1 MDIQNLQAFLH
12 VAEAGSFSRAAATM
26 HLTQP
31 AVSKRVA
38 ALENQLDI
46 RLFDRIGRHINLTE
60 AGRALLPRAR
70 RIVLELQDTR
80 RALSQLGETVSG
92 PLIMATSHH
101 LGLHRL
107 PPILREFT
115 RRYPGVE
122 LDIRFME
129 SENAS
134 QAVERGDLELAIVTL
149 PLSPPPGLSIRCIWP
164 DPLVVTV
171 AADHPLARDRR
182 PQASTLGQWPCI
194 LPDHSTYT
202 RTLIDAAF
210 ARHEVSLQ
218 PRLST
223 NYLETIRMLVSI
235 GMGWGVLPASMASN
249 SELITLHPADINIHR
264 ELGVVRHRERSLS
277 RAGQSLLELL
287 EEAAAREET

>member
-12 VAEAGSFSRAAATM
+12 VADAASFSHAAQTL

-38 ALENQLDI
+38 ALESQLNVT
-46 RLFDRIGRHINLTE
+46 LFDRIGRQVSLTE

-70 RIVLELQDTR
+70 NIVLELQDTR
-80 RALSQLGETVSG
+80 RALSQLGEHVAG
-92 PLIMATSHH
+92 PLVMATSHH

-107 PPILREFT
+107 PPILREFA
-115 RRYPGVE
+115 RSYPEVE

-129 SENAS
+129 SEAAAH
-134 QAVERGDLELAIVTL
+134 AVERGELELAVVTL
-149 PLSPPPGLSIRCIWP
+149 PLNPSPGLATRCIWP

-171 AADHPLARDRR
+171 ATDHPLAED
-182 PQASTLGQWPCI
+182 PHPEPAALGAWPCI

-202 RTLIDAAF
+202 RTLIDTAF
-210 ARHEVSLQ
+210 SQYGVTLH

-223 NYLETIRMLVSI
+223 NYLETIRMLVTI
-235 GMGWGVLPASMASN
+235 GMGWGVLPQTMVDGGLSVLYPAA
-249 SELITLHPADINIHR
+249 ITMQR

-277 RAGQSLLELL
+277 RAGQVLLELL
-287 EEAAAREET
+287 ATAQSAATTA